1 MTGERQGN
9 GNVWNRCGWRKDK
22 QQRAERRDCKQFG
35 TLISPC
41 GNFTE
46 PCLVLNQSGPGALV
60 EVEFADDVGDDLMLA
75 VDGDKYRRPARV
87 AWRDSFRL
95 GIEFILQ
102 TDKAENRANWILP
115 LPVQES
121 LSDDYFD

>member
-1 MTGERQGN
+1 MTMFGTGHGTEG
-9 GNVWNRCGWRKDK
+9 KK
-22 QQRAERRDCKQFG
+22 KQRAERHDCKQFG

-41 GNFTE
+41 GNFTA
-46 PCLVLNQSGPGALV
+46 PCLVLNQSKTGALV
-60 EVEFADDVGDDLMLA
+60 EVEWADDIGDDLMLV

-87 AWRDSFRL
+87 AWRDSFQL

-102 TDKAENRANWILP
+102 TDTPENRANWILP

-121 LSDDYFD
+121 LPDDYFE

>member
-1 MTGERQGN
+1 MTMFGPTQDTKE
-9 GNVWNRCGWRKDK
+9 KK
-22 QQRAERRDCKQFG
+22 LQRAERQDCKQFG

-46 PCLVLNQSGPGALV
+46 PCLVVNQSRTGALL
-60 EVEFADDVGDDLMLA
+60 EVEFADDVGDDLMLV

-102 TDKAENRANWILP
+102 TDNAENRANWILP

-121 LSDDYFD
+121 LPDDYFD

>member
-1 MTGERQGN
+1 M
-9 GNVWNRCGWRKDK
+9 
-22 QQRAERRDCKQFG
+22 
-35 TLISPC
+35 
-41 GNFTE
+41 
-46 PCLVLNQSGPGALV
+46 LV
-60 EVEFADDVGDDLMLA
+60 

-102 TDKAENRANWILP
+102 TDTAENRANWILP

-121 LSDDYFD
+121 LPDDYFD

>member
-1 MTGERQGN
+1 MAMFGTEQDTEG
-9 GNVWNRCGWRKDK
+9 KK
-22 QQRAERRDCKQFG
+22 QKKQRAERYDCKQFG

-41 GNFTE
+41 GNFTA
-46 PCLVLNQSGPGALV
+46 PCLVLNQSRTGALV
-60 EVEFADDVGDDLMLA
+60 EVEWADDIGDDLMLA

-102 TDKAENRANWILP
+102 TDKPENRANWILP

-121 LSDDYFD
+121 LPDDFFE

>member
-1 MTGERQGN
+1 MQMFGTERDTSG
-9 GNVWNRCGWRKDK
+9 GK
-22 QQRAERRDCKQFG
+22 QRRAERHDCTQFG

-46 PCLVLNQSGPGALV
+46 PCLVLNQSNTGALV
-60 EVEFADDVGDDLMLA
+60 EVEWADGVGDDLMLV

-87 AWRDSFRL
+87 AWRDSHRL
-95 GIEFILQ
+95 GIEFILL
-102 TDKAENRANWILP
+102 TDKPENRVNWILP

-121 LSDDYFD
+121 LPDDYFD

>member
-1 MTGERQGN
+1 MPMFGT
-9 GNVWNRCGWRKDK
+9 
-22 QQRAERRDCKQFG
+22 QQDTSASNQRRAERYDCKQFG

-46 PCLVLNQSGPGALV
+46 PCLVLNQSNTGALV
-60 EVEFADDVGDDLMLA
+60 EVEFADDVGDDLMLV

-87 AWRDSFRL
+87 AWRDNHRL
-95 GIEFILQ
+95 GIEFILL
-102 TDKAENRANWILP
+102 TDKPESRVNWILP

-121 LSDDYFD
+121 LPDDFFD